1 MITVR
6 SNESSEATASAIVAV
21 IELIRIDNE
30 EETVYH
36 ATFAEPG
43 WPACLSNERVSED
56 EDEGAIPLSITGNH
70 RWRIT
75 QSGARLVI
83 F

>member
-30 EETVYH
+30 EETVYR
-36 ATFAEPG
+36 ATFAESR
-43 WPACLSNERVSED
+43 WPACLNNERVSED
-56 EDEGAIPLSITGNH
+56 EDEDAIPLSITG
-70 RWRIT
+70 RLT
-75 QSGARLVI
+75 QSEARLVTCTLL
-83 F
+83 